1 MRHSYID
8 RPRRIRAP
16 RATPPSRTRFLPA
29 VVALPV
35 VAVLWVTVG
44 LPVLSQV
51 TGAGG
56 SNRLARSVV
65 FAAQA
70 AGSGGGAGGA
80 SSVPQTEAAAI
91 VSEKVLAAYHAEVAK
106 RARARARTAAKV
118 NAIDAKLALPQP
130 ARSAPAPD
138 LATLVTADQP
148 QAPTSQPAKTPPA
161 RDTSPGAGNSPGSGG
176 SSDNGDT
183 TDPGSGDT
191 TTTPPDS
198 GDTGDTGG
206 SDAGG
211 TGDTGHTGGTGDTGD
226 LGDIGGSTGGGK
238 ALPPPPP
245 PPPPPLPPPPPP
257 PPPPAP
263 PAPPPPPGSPTP
275 PPSAPSTLPAPA
287 DIQTTSGGGPHGTPA
302 AGDAIVYTFASAPDP
317 SLILAGWNGS
327 PTTVTLRISNY
338 AKNDFVTVLN
348 GTTGAPL
355 WALGLVQLGNN
366 YTNTQ
371 TVTAAGST
379 MTLSGNVVT
388 VVLGTP
394 TGKSFDQ
401 KKAGTMVWTAPSGT
415 ATESGAADNEF

>member
-1 MRHSYID
+1 LRHSYID

-35 VAVLWVTVG
+35 VAILWVTVG

-70 AGSGGGAGGA
+70 AGSGGGPGGV

-91 VSEKVLAAYHAEVAK
+91 VSEKVLAAYHAEVVK
-106 RARARARTAAKV
+106 RAQARARAAAKL
-118 NAIDAKLALPQP
+118 NAIGAKLSLPQP
-130 ARSAPAPD
+130 ALSASTPD
-138 LATLVTADQP
+138 SATFATADQP
-148 QAPTSQPAKTPPA
+148 QAPTSQPSETPPA
-161 RDTSPGAGNSPGSGG
+161 KETSPGAGNSPGSGG
-176 SSDNGDT
+176 SSDSGGT
-183 TDPGSGDT
+183 AHPGNGDT

-198 GDTGDTGG
+198 GDTGDAGG

-211 TGDTGHTGGTGDTGD
+211 TGDTGGTGGIGDTGD
-226 LGDIGGSTGGGK
+226 LGDIGGTTGGSK
-238 ALPPPPP
+238 APPPPP
-245 PPPPPLPPPPPP
+245 PPPAPPPPPPP

-263 PAPPPPPGSPTP
+263 PAPPPPPVSPTP

-317 SLILAGWNGS
+317 SLILTGWNGS
-327 PTTVTLRISNY
+327 ATTVTLRISNY
-338 AKNDFVTVLN
+338 AKNDFVTILN

-355 WALGLVQLGNN
+355 SALGVVQLGNN
-366 YTNTQ
+366 YTNPQ
-371 TVTAAGST
+371 TLTTAGST

-388 VVLGTP
+388 VVLGAP

>member
-1 MRHSYID
+1 LRHSYID

-29 VVALPV
+29 FVALPV

-65 FAAQA
+65 FGAQA
-70 AGSGGGAGGA
+70 TRMGDGTEGS

-106 RARARARTAAKV
+106 RARAHARAAGKL
-118 NAIDAKLALPQP
+118 NAIGAKLARPQP
-130 ARSAPAPD
+130 ALSASAPD
-138 LATLVTADQP
+138 SATFATADQP
-148 QAPTSQPAKTPPA
+148 QAPTSQPSASPPA
-161 RDTSPGAGNSPGSGG
+161 KDTSPGAGNSPGSGG
-176 SSDNGDT
+176 SSHSGGT

-198 GDTGDTGG
+198 GDTGG

-211 TGDTGHTGGTGDTGD
+211 TGDTGDTGDTGGTGDKSD
-226 LGDIGGSTGGGK
+226 SGDIGGTTGGSK
-238 ALPPPPP
+238 A
-245 PPPPPLPPPPPP
+245 PPPPPP

-263 PAPPPPPGSPTP
+263 PAPPPPAGSPTP

-287 DIQTTSGGGPHGTPA
+287 DIQTTSGGGSHGTPA

-317 SLILAGWNGS
+317 SLILTGWNGS
-327 PTTVTLRISNY
+327 ATTVTLRISNN
-338 AKNDFVTVLN
+338 AKNDFVTILN
-348 GTTGAPL
+348 GATGAPL

-366 YTNTQ
+366 YTNPQ
-371 TVTAAGST
+371 TVTTAGST

-415 ATESGAADNEF
+415 ATESGAPDNEF

>member
-1 MRHSYID
+1 
-8 RPRRIRAP
+8 
-16 RATPPSRTRFLPA
+16 
-29 VVALPV
+29 

-70 AGSGGGAGGA
+70 AGLGGGTGGA
-80 SSVPQTEAAAI
+80 SSVPQTEAATI

-106 RARARARTAAKV
+106 RARARARAAAKV

-130 ARSAPAPD
+130 ALSAPAPD

-148 QAPTSQPAKTPPA
+148 QAPTSQPAETPPA

-211 TGDTGHTGGTGDTGD
+211 TGDTGHTAA
-226 LGDIGGSTGGGK
+226 SS
-238 ALPPPPP
+238 
-245 PPPPPLPPPPPP
+245 
-257 PPPPAP
+257 
-263 PAPPPPPGSPTP
+263 SPTASGAP
-275 PPSAPSTLPAPA
+275 RASASPWISDPSAIRAEHP
-287 DIQTTSGGGPHGTPA
+287 
-302 AGDAIVYTFASAPDP
+302 
-317 SLILAGWNGS
+317 
-327 PTTVTLRISNY
+327 
-338 AKNDFVTVLN
+338 
-348 GTTGAPL
+348 
-355 WALGLVQLGNN
+355 
-366 YTNTQ
+366 
-371 TVTAAGST
+371 
-379 MTLSGNVVT
+379 
-388 VVLGTP
+388 
-394 TGKSFDQ
+394 
-401 KKAGTMVWTAPSGT
+401 AGTRGHTDDQQRRPTWHACSR
-415 ATESGAADNEF
+415 

>member
-1 MRHSYID
+1 
-8 RPRRIRAP
+8 
-16 RATPPSRTRFLPA
+16 
-29 VVALPV
+29 

-51 TGAGG
+51 AGAGG

-80 SSVPQTEAAAI
+80 SSVPQTEATAI
-91 VSEKVLAAYHAEVAK
+91 VSEKVLAAYHAEVVK
-106 RARARARTAAKV
+106 RAHARARAAAKV
-118 NAIDAKLALPQP
+118 NAIGARLALPQP
-130 ARSAPAPD
+130 ARSASAPD
-138 LATLVTADQP
+138 SAKLVTADQP
-148 QAPTSQPAKTPPA
+148 QAPTSQPSETPPA
-161 RDTSPGAGNSPGSGG
+161 KDTSPGAGNSPGSG
-176 SSDNGDT
+176 SNGHT
-183 TDPGSGDT
+183 TDPGNGETS
-191 TTTPPDS
+191 TTPPDS
-198 GDTGDTGG
+198 GDTGDTGS

-211 TGDTGHTGGTGDTGD
+211 TGDTGDTGGAGDTGD
-226 LGDIGGSTGGGK
+226 LGDIGGSTGGSK
-238 ALPPPPP
+238 A
-245 PPPPPLPPPPPP
+245 PPPPPP

-317 SLILAGWNGS
+317 SLILTGWNGS
-327 PTTVTLRISNY
+327 ATTVTLRISNY
-338 AKNDFVTVLN
+338 AKNDFVTILN

-355 WALGLVQLGNN
+355 SALGVVQLGNN
-366 YTNTQ
+366 YTNPQ
-371 TVTAAGST
+371 TVTTAGST

>member
-1 MRHSYID
+1 LRHSYID

-16 RATPPSRTRFLPA
+16 RATPPSRARFLPA

-70 AGSGGGAGGA
+70 AGTGSGTGGA

-106 RARARARTAAKV
+106 RARARARAAAKLNV
-118 NAIDAKLALPQP
+118 IGAKLALPQP
-130 ARSAPAPD
+130 ALSASAPDA
-138 LATLVTADQP
+138 ATFTTADQP
-148 QAPTSQPAKTPPA
+148 QAPTSQPSATPPA
-161 RDTSPGAGNSPGSGG
+161 KDTSPGAGNSPGSGD
-176 SSDNGDT
+176 SSHSGGT

-198 GDTGDTGG
+198 GDTGG

-211 TGDTGHTGGTGDTGD
+211 TGDTGDTSGSGDTGG
-226 LGDIGGSTGGGK
+226 LGDIGGSTGGSN
-238 ALPPPPP
+238 A
-245 PPPPPLPPPPPP
+245 PPPPPP

-275 PPSAPSTLPAPA
+275 PPSVPSTLPAPA

-317 SLILAGWNGS
+317 SLILTGWNGS
-327 PTTVTLRISNY
+327 ATTVTLRISNY
-338 AKNDFVTVLN
+338 AKNDFVTILN

-366 YTNTQ
+366 YTNPQ
-371 TVTAAGST
+371 TVTTAGST

>member
-70 AGSGGGAGGA
+70 TGTGGGTGGA

-106 RARARARTAAKV
+106 RARARARAAAKL
-118 NAIDAKLALPQP
+118 NAIGAKLARPQP
-130 ARSAPAPD
+130 ALSASAPD
-138 LATLVTADQP
+138 SATFATADQP
-148 QAPTSQPAKTPPA
+148 QPPTSQPPATPPA
-161 RDTSPGAGNSPGSGG
+161 KDTSPGAGNSPGSGG
-176 SSDNGDT
+176 SSHSGGT

-198 GDTGDTGG
+198 GDAGG

-211 TGDTGHTGGTGDTGD
+211 TGDTGDTGGTGDTSD
-226 LGDIGGSTGGGK
+226 SGDIGGSTGGSK
-238 ALPPPPP
+238 APPPPPP
-245 PPPPPLPPPPPP
+245 PPPPPL
-257 PPPPAP
+257 AP

-317 SLILAGWNGS
+317 SLILTGWNGS
-327 PTTVTLRISNY
+327 ATTVTLRISNY
-338 AKNDFVTVLN
+338 GKNDFVTILN

-366 YTNTQ
+366 YTNPQ
-371 TVTAAGST
+371 TVTTAGST

-415 ATESGAADNEF
+415 ATESGAPDNEF